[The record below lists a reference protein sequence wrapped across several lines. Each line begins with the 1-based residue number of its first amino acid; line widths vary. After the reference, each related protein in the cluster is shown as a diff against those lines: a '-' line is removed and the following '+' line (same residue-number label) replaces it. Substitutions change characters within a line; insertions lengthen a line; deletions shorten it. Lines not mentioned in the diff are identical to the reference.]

1 MFKSGISKQKS
12 QSSKN
17 LDLSNGETKNDG
29 KDFEN
34 AKTNNL
40 KKLQNKADSSS
51 KVNSLNTIELKQS
64 KSNNSVIQLKPD
76 LEEVA
81 SMDGISSNL
90 KNASRNINERVNHG
104 EASMLGGA
112 SNTLKNT
119 ITDATSTGKS
129 VYSTAKKKVG
139 KALGED
145 ESANTGRKIVEH
157 KGRKYKLPPASKKK
171 GFFSRAKSF
180 FGSLFKGKGKGKGK
194 GKKNDKTKWEK
205 AKGAGAAGLNVLKG
219 AGVGAVSEVAKKTV
233 GSVADIGIET
243 VRGAKSGYNAREAL
257 QIAKGRD
264 QNDLLA
270 ATAKD
275 VSKTHAKQALGSL
288 ANAGKTA
295 GSIASSVATHGIKD
309 AATAKI
315 KGAVEFGATM
325 GGVGTLSGPGEQK
338 AIESRS
344 DLNIKESLDGKS
356 EFERINEKGYDNIIN
371 KGGTGELSEEQ
382 IKAASKFKSNLIHEG
397 LDRGAGYKSRTE
409 ANRLTNKANSI
420 GTSDLKD
427 KSDLKDEAVKKR
439 EEAQEHRDAVNE
451 GTETLKPSD
460 FKARTGHLKKLK
472 GIGDQWKADDPKA
485 YRELIA
491 SEQKTRERT
500 PLATELINKK
510 RDELMG
516 KKKSRDE
523 TAQEVVKQQSGKT
536 KFRVGGAV
544 PPKAVPSEDNPK
556 WIKRDNKWVQA
567 HDEDA

>member
-17 LDLSNGETKNDG
+17 LDLSHGETKNDR

-34 AKTNNL
+34 TKTNNL

-51 KVNSLNTIELKQS
+51 KVNSLNTIQLKQS

-104 EASMLGGA
+104 EASILGGA

-119 ITDATSTGKS
+119 ISDATSKGKG

-139 KALGED
+139 KVLGED
-145 ESANTGRKIVEH
+145 EPGNTGTKIVEH

-180 FGSLFKGKGKGKGK
+180 FGSLFKGKGKA
-194 GKKNDKTKWEK
+194 KKNDKTKWEK

-243 VRGAKSGYNAREAL
+243 VRGAKSAYNAREAR

-275 VSKTHAKQALGSL
+275 VSKAHAKQALGSL

-309 AATAKI
+309 AAEAKI
-315 KGAVEFGATM
+315 KGAVEFGASM
-325 GGVGTLSGPGEQK
+325 GGVGALSGPEEQK
-338 AIESRS
+338 ALESRS

-371 KGGTGELSEEQ
+371 KGGTGELNEEQ
-382 IKAASKFKSNLIHEG
+382 IKAASKFKSNLIHES

-409 ANRLTNKANSI
+409 ANKLTNRANSI

-427 KSDLKDEAVKKR
+427 KSELKDEAVKKR
-439 EEAQEHRDAVNE
+439 EEAQEHRDRVNE
-451 GTETLKPSD
+451 GKETLKPSD
-460 FKARTGHLKKLK
+460 FKARTAHLKKLK

-485 YRELIA
+485 YKELID

-510 RDELMG
+510 RDELIG

-544 PPKAVPSEDNPK
+544 STEAVPSEDNPK
-556 WIKRDNKWVQA
+556 WIKRGNKWVQTP
-567 HDEDA
+567 DEDTDRPL

>member
-1 MFKSGISKQKS
+1 MFKADISKQKS

-17 LDLSNGETKNDG
+17 RDLSHDETKNDG

-64 KSNNSVIQLKPD
+64 KSNNSVIQLQPD

-90 KNASRNINERVNHG
+90 KNAARNINERVNHG
-104 EASMLGGA
+104 ETSMLEGA
-112 SNTLKNT
+112 SNTVKNT
-119 ITDATSTGKS
+119 ISDATSMGKG

-145 ESANTGRKIVEH
+145 ESGNTSRKIVEH

-180 FGSLFKGKGKGKGK
+180 FGSLFKGKGK

-325 GGVGTLSGPGEQK
+325 GGIGTLSGPEEQK
-338 AIESRS
+338 A
-344 DLNIKESLDGKS
+344 L
-356 EFERINEKGYDNIIN
+356 
-371 KGGTGELSEEQ
+371 ELS
-382 IKAASKFKSNLIHEG
+382 LIH
-397 LDRGAGYKSRTE
+397 
-409 ANRLTNKANSI
+409 I
-420 GTSDLKD
+420 
-427 KSDLKDEAVKKR
+427 
-439 EEAQEHRDAVNE
+439 
-451 GTETLKPSD
+451 
-460 FKARTGHLKKLK
+460 
-472 GIGDQWKADDPKA
+472 
-485 YRELIA
+485 
-491 SEQKTRERT
+491 
-500 PLATELINKK
+500 
-510 RDELMG
+510 
-516 KKKSRDE
+516 
-523 TAQEVVKQQSGKT
+523 
-536 KFRVGGAV
+536 
-544 PPKAVPSEDNPK
+544 
-556 WIKRDNKWVQA
+556 
-567 HDEDA
+567 